1 MQFRLPGVLIAFLIT
16 ALALIGSP
24 TVRADEGVEGV
35 WRLTVS
41 TPRGVQHP
49 TLTINRDGEQ
59 YSGTLVGRRGKQVI
73 DSITVE
79 GNVFQF
85 PLEVDMPIG
94 RMTLV
99 YRAAVEGDTFAGEIG
114 NPRGAIP
121 FSGERIEV
129 TEQ

>member
-1 MQFRLPGVLIAFLIT
+1 MQFRLPSVSFAFLIIAFT
-16 ALALIGSP
+16 LIGSP
-24 TVRADEGVEGV
+24 AVRAGEGVEGV

-59 YSGTLVGRRGKQVI
+59 YSGTLVGRRGEQVI
-73 DSITVE
+73 DSIAVE

-94 RMTLV
+94 RMNLL
-99 YRAAVEGDTFAGEIG
+99 YRAAVEGDTFVGEIG

-121 FSGERIEV
+121 FSGERIKPAAE
-129 TEQ
+129 